1 MDFPLTLFTSH
12 AQDGTELAKKADS
25 YEFADTPF
33 GMKKW
38 WLKDK
43 NETTFLHFH
52 RRVER
57 PGEFCC
63 NSSGICMN
71 VDKVKDKVFDCDDKS
86 DEDQNRIEE
95 SPDISTEAM
104 NVTAH
109 VNILKVLDIS
119 KERST
124 FTIYFW
130 LRLEWLDPSKEFF
143 YLKEEDYTENNINDW
158 REKLAKKV
166 KFLHLYDNPVTVFE
180 DELFIKRSSGPVM
193 DGEMETLMPREKH
206 LGSQNSLFQESLNQA
221 EFACT
226 FDNIRLY
233 PFGLQNCSFT
243 GSVY

>member
-1 MDFPLTLFTSH
+1 MEVPLIPFPSH
-12 AQDGTELAKKADS
+12 AQDGTVLADKVVS
-25 YEFADTPF
+25 YESDDNPF
-33 GMKKW
+33 GMKEW
-38 WLKDK
+38 FLNDK
-43 NETTFLHFH
+43 SETIFLHFH

-71 VDKVKDKVFDCDDKS
+71 VEKVRDKVFDCDDKS
-86 DEDQNRIEE
+86 DEDEDKIQE

-104 NVTAH
+104 NITAH

-119 KERST
+119 QERST

-193 DGEMETLMPREKH
+193 DGEMETLMPREKY
-206 LGSQNSLFQESLNQA
+206 LGSENSLFQESLNQA

-226 FDNIRLY
+226 LDNIRLY
-233 PFGLQNCSFT
+233 PFGLQNCSFS
-243 GSVY
+243 GRVY